1 MPYTIDRRN
10 KTDAPSF
17 HQLYRPIQGAMT
29 GMPPLEARGHRPL
42 KMTFDDQLKSLVFF
56 HLEEHT
62 SSQHLLQVLEEDDFA
77 RDVIAPKNGI
87 KKSSF
92 SEAVNSRGLEQLAH
106 IYQNLQSEAVD
117 VLPKEHDELG
127 DLIGIDG
134 SLIDACLSM
143 HWADYRKG
151 SKKAKVHLG
160 FDLNHSI
167 PRKIFL
173 SDGKGAERPFV
184 SMILSPGQTGV
195 MDRGYQAHD
204 RFDQWQEEGK
214 HFVCRIK
221 ASTKKKRIKDNDINP
236 DSNIFY
242 DAIALLGTPGVN
254 QTEKP
259 LRLVGFTVDGIK
271 YWVATSRFDLTAEQI
286 AFIYK
291 LRWDIEIFFGWW
303 KRHLRVYHLIARSE
317 YGLMVQIVSGL
328 ITYLLLAIYCR
339 EQHNE
344 KVSIKRVREL
354 RIKIQNETRITKNGT
369 GGPDLKKTT
378 KCQNVMQEPNR
389 KLLRK
394 NKDFLYIFIDHP
406 HLFNIDFHRAPAS
419 RLYLRN
425 DLSSIAR
432 SIRWTST
439 KILL

>member
-1 MPYTIDRRN
+1 MPYAIDTLKKAN
-10 KTDAPSF
+10 APSF
-17 HQLYRPIQGAMT
+17 NQLFAPIDRAKI
-29 GMPPLEARGHRPL
+29 GMPLLEARGHKPL
-42 KMTFDDQLKSLVFF
+42 KMTFDDQLKALTFF

-62 SSQHLLQVLEEDDFA
+62 SAQHLLQVLEDDDFA
-77 RDVIAPKNGI
+77 RNVIAPEEGI

-92 SEAVNSRGLEQLAH
+92 AEAINNRGLEQLAY
-106 IYQNLQSEAVD
+106 IYQNLQTQAVD
-117 VLPKEHDELG
+117 VLPKKHDELG

-160 FDLNHSI
+160 FDLNHGI

-173 SDGKGAERPFV
+173 SDGNGAERPFV

-195 MDRGYQAHD
+195 TDRGYQAHD

-214 HFVCRIK
+214 HFVSRVK
-221 ASTKKKRIKDNDINP
+221 ASTRKKRIKDNEINP

-242 DAIALLGTPGVN
+242 DAIVLLGTPGVS
-254 QTEKP
+254 QTKKP
-259 LRLVGFTVDGIK
+259 LRLVGYTVDGTK
-271 YWVATSRFDLTAEQI
+271 YWVATSRYDLTAEQI

-291 LRWDIEIFFGWW
+291 LRWDIEKFFAWW

-317 YGLMVQIVSGL
+317 YGLMVQILSGL
-328 ITYLLLAIYCR
+328 ITYLLLTIYCR

-354 RIKIQNETRITKNGT
+354 RIKIQNETRI
-369 GGPDLKKTT
+369 
-378 KCQNVMQEPNR
+378 
-389 KLLRK
+389 
-394 NKDFLYIFIDHP
+394 
-406 HLFNIDFHRAPAS
+406 AS
-419 RLYLRN
+419 SSTVSPISEN
-425 DLSSIAR
+425 DKISNAYA
-432 SIRWTST
+432 ST
-439 KILL
+439 

>member
-1 MPYTIDRRN
+1 MPYTIDALKKAN
-10 KTDAPSF
+10 APSF
-17 HQLYRPIQGAMT
+17 NQLFVPIDRAKI
-29 GMPPLEARGHRPL
+29 GMPPLGARGHRPL
-42 KMTFDDQLKSLVFF
+42 KMTFDDQLKALIFF

-62 SSQHLLQVLEEDDFA
+62 SAQHLLQVLEEDDFA
-77 RDVIAPKNGI
+77 RHFIAPEEGI

-92 SEAVNSRGLEQLAH
+92 AEAINSRGLEQLAH
-106 IYQNLQSEAVD
+106 IYQNLQTQAVD
-117 VLPKEHDELG
+117 VLPKEHAELG
-127 DLIGIDG
+127 DLIAIDG

-160 FDLNHSI
+160 FDLNHRI

-173 SDGKGAERPFV
+173 SDGNGAERPFV

-221 ASTKKKRIKDNDINP
+221 ARTRKKRIKDHEINP

-242 DAIALLGTPGVN
+242 DAIVLLGTPGVN
-254 QTEKP
+254 QTKKP
-259 LRLVGFTVDGIK
+259 LRLVGYTVDGTK
-271 YWVATSRFDLTAEQI
+271 YWVATSRYDLTAEQI

-291 LRWDIEIFFGWW
+291 LRWDIEKFFAWW

-317 YGLMVQIVSGL
+317 YGLMVQILSGL

-354 RIKIQNETRITKNGT
+354 RIKIQNETRI
-369 GGPDLKKTT
+369 
-378 KCQNVMQEPNR
+378 
-389 KLLRK
+389 
-394 NKDFLYIFIDHP
+394 
-406 HLFNIDFHRAPAS
+406 AS
-419 RLYLRN
+419 SSTV
-425 DLSSIAR
+425 SSISENDKISSSYA
-432 SIRWTST
+432 ST
-439 KILL
+439 